1 MKTEEDAVQLARTMV
16 QIGQLAGRDTVA
28 LVTDMNQP
36 LGRGIGNALE
46 VKEAI
51 LTLRGEG
58 PKRLTELCIE
68 LSAEMLLLTG
78 VANSRSEA
86 RKRLEKSLRDQHA
99 LRKFRELIEA
109 QGGDGGVV
117 DDLSLLP
124 QARYTQDILAPRSGY
139 MQGIDP
145 LVIGGAAMELGAGR
159 ENKDTI
165 IDLAVG
171 IELRTELGDYVQEGA
186 VLAQL
191 FANHEEKLNEASL
204 QALQAFQIGE
214 TRPLVPPTIYQKITA
229 REL

>member
-1 MKTEEDAVQLARTMV
+1 
-16 QIGQLAGRDTVA
+16 VA

-58 PKRLTELCIE
+58 HERLTELCIE
-68 LSAEMLLLTG
+68 LSTEMLLLAG
-78 VANSRSEA
+78 AAHSRSEA
-86 RKRLEKSLRDQHA
+86 RKNLEQSLRDQHA
-99 LRKFRELIEA
+99 LRKFQELIEA
-109 QGGDGGVV
+109 QGGDARVV
-117 DDLSLLP
+117 EDLSLLP
-124 QARYTQDILAPRSGY
+124 QASYTQYIRAPRSGY
-139 MQGIDP
+139 VQGIDP
-145 LVIGGAAMELGAGR
+145 LAIGVAAMELGAGR

-171 IELRTELGDYVQEGA
+171 IELRTELGDYVEEGA

-191 FANHEEKLNEASL
+191 FANHEQKLNRASL

-214 TRPLVPPTIYQKITA
+214 TRPLVPPLIYQKITA
-229 REL
+229 QEL